1 MNSLKKASSGV
12 QNMLKGA
19 KHQLT
24 HSRYNGVLHNR
35 FVLYF
40 IFIIAMGNL
49 FYLTMLQDVVYVAT
63 FILVGFLTSFFSKN
77 MMVILFIATAITNIL
92 KYGTQIRVNEGFES
106 DKTDGDKT
114 DGDKKDGDKKDG
126 MTGKKDGMTG
136 KKDGMTG
143 KKDDDTKKEEMTDL
157 GELNLE
163 TKKMLQG
170 IEKMTPL
177 LQKAETFI
185 DHAMSKAQ

>member
-1 MNSLKKASSGV
+1 MNSFKKASSGV

-24 HSRYNGVLHNR
+24 HSRYDGVLHNR

-49 FYLTMLQDVVYVAT
+49 FYLTMSQDIVYVAT

-92 KYGTQIRVNEGFES
+92 KYGTQIRVSEGFES
-106 DKTDGDKT
+106 DKKEE
-114 DGDKKDGDKKDG
+114 DKKEEDK
-126 MTGKKDGMTG
+126 
-136 KKDGMTG
+136 
-143 KKDDDTKKEEMTDL
+143 KKDDDKKEDSKKDDSKKNGGKKEDKMTDL
-157 GELNLE
+157 GELQMS
-163 TKKMLQG
+163 TKEMLKG

-185 DHAMSKAQ
+185 DHSMSKV